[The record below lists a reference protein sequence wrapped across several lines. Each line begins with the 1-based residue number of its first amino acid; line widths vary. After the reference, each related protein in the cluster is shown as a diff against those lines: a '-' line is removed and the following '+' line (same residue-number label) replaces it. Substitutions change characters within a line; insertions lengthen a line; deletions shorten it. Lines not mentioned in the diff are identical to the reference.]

1 MEQALKH
8 GMRVCPFL
16 GKIALSELPQGSS
29 QMVAMARGCPIMA
42 RALATR
48 SAGLSTVTAA
58 EVAPIIEDSVS
69 FLSFFFLSFFCF
81 CLFVCLFVF
90 FTFLPFL
97 LFFVNRHDLTLF
109 AHYLP
114 PVCPPCM
121 NFTIAI

>member
-1 MEQALKH
+1 
-8 GMRVCPFL
+8 MRVCPFL

-97 LFFVNRHDLTLF
+97 FFVNRHDLT
-109 AHYLP
+109 P
-114 PVCPPCM
+114 ICPLSPTCVSPLHEFH
-121 NFTIAI
+121 NSNLSLRV

>member
-29 QMVAMARGCPIMA
+29 QMVAMARGCPVMA

-69 FLSFFFLSFFCF
+69 FLSFFFLLSFVFVF
-81 CLFVCLFVF
+81 VCLFLFVF

-114 PVCPPCM
+114 PVCPP
-121 NFTIAI
+121 A